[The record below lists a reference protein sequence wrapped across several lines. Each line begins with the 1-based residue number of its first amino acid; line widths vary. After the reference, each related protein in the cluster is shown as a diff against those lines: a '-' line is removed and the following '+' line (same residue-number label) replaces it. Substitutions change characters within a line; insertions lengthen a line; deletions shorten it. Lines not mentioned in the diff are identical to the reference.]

1 MSAVANPEDHQHR
14 SDMSMSD
21 QLSIDLPAIDPA
33 LPPTLGGFLDDIACR
48 FGPREAVAMV
58 DSLQANQRISWTY
71 VELRRQARSIAKALI
86 AAGVGKGGRVGILLG
101 NRPEFV
107 AALFG
112 VALAGGTAVTL
123 STFSTRDELDQ
134 LLTLS
139 DIGVLLTQ
147 RGIARRSL
155 EADIADLVPTLPSS
169 RYPFL
174 RAIVV
179 LAGEGSAMTTPWDKF
194 LAAGEHIADAVLD
207 ARALRV
213 SGNDEAV
220 IIYTSGTTSVP
231 KGVIHLHST
240 VIKHFRWQAQIYARH
255 PDTRIASPFPLFWS
269 AGIVSVLGSTLAAGG
284 LYVADEVFEPG
295 AALQLIA
302 RERIDEWYGFPTHTA
317 ALADHADW
325 PNADLSSMTRVQGN
339 NEFDGHPNT
348 SPDPNWYHI
357 VAYGMSESCTSVV
370 SHLSTTPT
378 EIQLQSAGKP
388 LPGIELR
395 IIDFENGHL
404 LDAGQEGEILVRGTT
419 MMPHYAGSR
428 REESYDDESF
438 FHTGDTGFIDSD
450 GFLHWTGRIKNMVK
464 TGGANVSSGEVE
476 AAATALGT
484 LKLCRVIG
492 MPDKR
497 LGEMVLLCA
506 VKEDGADVDEDQVR
520 AALRVKLAAY
530 KVPRRVLFFA
540 TEDYPLTA
548 SGKVK
553 DKELR
558 ELAAARL

>member
-1 MSAVANPEDHQHR
+1 
-14 SDMSMSD
+14 MSMSD

-295 AALQLIA
+295 AALQLIT

-348 SPDPNWYHI
+348 SPDPKWYHI

-428 REESYDDESF
+428 REESYDDESY
-438 FHTGDTGFIDSD
+438 FHTGDTGFIDTD